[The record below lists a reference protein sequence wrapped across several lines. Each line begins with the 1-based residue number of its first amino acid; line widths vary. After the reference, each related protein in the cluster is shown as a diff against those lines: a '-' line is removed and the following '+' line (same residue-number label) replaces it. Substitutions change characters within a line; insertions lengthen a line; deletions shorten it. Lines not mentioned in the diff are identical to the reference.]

1 MKHIET
7 PVRVSYYVTPHGDDL
22 RNPIIL
28 DSANQRVSQG
38 ARLAD
43 NHPPYDA
50 QLEEAARAINAHDA
64 LVEAL
69 EKARYRIWHTAS
81 CPWGIAGRMCSCGAS
96 GIKQGIEDALALA
109 KGETE

>member
-7 PVRVSYYVTPHGDDL
+7 PVSVAVEHTTWPPIYCTRVIDD
-22 RNPIIL
+22 RGTIIFYG
-28 DSANQRVSQG
+28 SRHYTSKEA
-38 ARLAD
+38 LAD
-43 NHPPYDA
+43 PLANE
-50 QLEEAARAINAHDA
+50 LARAINAHDA

-69 EKARYRIWHTAS
+69 EKARHRIWHTAS
-81 CPWGIAGRMCSCGAS
+81 CPWGISGRMCSCGAS